1 MGPRPL
7 TAGRTRARS
16 PKVLMPPRSLVGR
29 RARASAGVLF
39 SVHDVWVCF
48 RWAPPL
54 DYWRLLLRGSV
65 PIRRVRV
72 SIENKL
78 GPPLSSTPSASGTNN
93 TVSH

>member
-65 PIRRVRV
+65 PIRRLSV
-72 SIENKL
+72 ENKL
-78 GPPLSSTPSASGTNN
+78 SVLLSHGLILIYAIRQWY
-93 TVSH
+93 

>member
-1 MGPRPL
+1 
-7 TAGRTRARS
+7 
-16 PKVLMPPRSLVGR
+16 MPPRSLVGR
-29 RARASAGVLF
+29 RARARASAGVLF

-65 PIRRVRV
+65 PIRRL

-78 GPPLSSTPSASGTNN
+78 GPPLSSTPSASGADN
-93 TVSH
+93 TVSQ